1 MAEESAKLM
10 NMLGNFKAEEVEV
23 QRTNEVV
30 MNWWRFSD
38 NFVCLSFFY
47 NFFFLLFLLMEGG
60 NESSGCG

>member
-10 NMLGNFKAEEVEV
+10 DMLGNFKAEEVEV

-38 NFVCLSFFY
+38 NFVCFSLSFTIFS
-47 NFFFLLFLLMEGG
+47 FFFFY
-60 NESSGCG
+60 